1 MATAAG
7 NQATV
12 GCAVEITS
20 TMRQMASG
28 AQVDPYPGLP
38 MPLAP
43 FIVHSTCPLT
53 GAGTKGDEHERNGTV
68 VPDRPDVGGP

>member
-20 TMRQMASG
+20 TMRQMPPR
-28 AQVDPYPGLP
+28 AQAAAGLNLP
-38 MPLAP
+38 MRVGA

-53 GAGTKGDEHERNGTV
+53 WAGAKGDEHECNGTV
-68 VPDRPDVGGP
+68 VPD